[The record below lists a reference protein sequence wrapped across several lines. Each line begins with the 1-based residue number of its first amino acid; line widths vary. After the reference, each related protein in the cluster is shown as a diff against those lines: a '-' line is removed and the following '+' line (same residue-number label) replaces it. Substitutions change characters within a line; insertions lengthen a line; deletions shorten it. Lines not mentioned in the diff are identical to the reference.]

1 MVPYLVPFCAGCWFF
16 VLCLPIFFLY
26 CYVSLLLKCD
36 EVKTIVVSSLKGGSG
51 KSTIAVNLAVEAT
64 GTVALV
70 DMDSPQGSTSHWWNA
85 RKAETP
91 VFVDSLTPT
100 GIDYLFV
107 DTPPQR
113 PAPNTIGAAV
123 LVIIPVKPSP
133 NDLRAVGETLAVVER
148 QQKPFCFVITM
159 AKPRTRIARNALQV
173 LAQYGKVA
181 PVMLGDRI
189 DYAEPMIDGLAVG
202 ELSPRSKSADEVS
215 QLWAYVSSL
224 LHKD

>member
-1 MVPYLVPFCAGCWFF
+1 MCVSS
-16 VLCLPIFFLY
+16 
-26 CYVSLLLKCD
+26 YVTLLLRSN

-51 KSTIAVNLAVEAT
+51 KSTIVANLSVEAS
-64 GTVALV
+64 GRVALV
-70 DMDSPQGSTSHWWNA
+70 DMDNPQGSLSHWFNA

-91 VFVDSLTPT
+91 VFVDSLTPS

-113 PAPNTIGAAV
+113 PDTKTIQIAD

-133 NDLRAVGETLAVVER
+133 NDLRAVGDTLEAVER

-159 AKPRTRIARNALQV
+159 AKPKTHIAIDALQV
-173 LAQYGKVA
+173 LAQYGRVA

-189 DYAEPMIDGLAVG
+189 DYAESMIDGLSVS
-202 ELSPRSKSADEVS
+202 ELSAKSKSADEIT
-215 QLWAYVSSL
+215 QLWSYVSSL
-224 LHKD
+224 LRKD

>member
-1 MVPYLVPFCAGCWFF
+1 MKTV
-16 VLCLPIFFLY
+16 VL
-26 CYVSLLLKCD
+26 
-36 EVKTIVVSSLKGGSG
+36 SSLKGGSG
-51 KSTIAVNLAVEAT
+51 KSTITVNLAVEAE

-70 DMDSPQGSTSHWWNA
+70 DTDYPQGSTSHWFNA

-91 VFVDSLTPT
+91 LFVDTLTPT

-113 PAPNTIGAAV
+113 PDTKTIQAAD

-133 NDLRAVGETLAVVER
+133 NDLRAVGDTLEVVER
-148 QQKPFCFVITM
+148 QQKSFCFVITM
-159 AKPRTRIARNALQV
+159 AKVKTRIAIDTLQV

-189 DYAEPMIDGLAVG
+189 DYAESMIDGLSVG
-202 ELSPRSKSADEVS
+202 EMSSKSKSADEIT
-215 QLWAYVSSL
+215 QLWIYVSSL